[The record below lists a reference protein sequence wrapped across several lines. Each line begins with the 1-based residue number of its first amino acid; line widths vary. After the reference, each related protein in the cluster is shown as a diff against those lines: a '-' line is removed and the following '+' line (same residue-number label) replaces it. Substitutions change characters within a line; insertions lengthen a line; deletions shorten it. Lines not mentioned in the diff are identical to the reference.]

1 MRLIDAEKEIAKLQE
16 MLGVLIDEGD
26 KTAVRFALNILNN
39 ADTVDSG
46 HDGVWIPCSERLPE
60 KGVIVLTQTAKGYMT
75 TNKRVDFDNHETWF
89 WGGNYIAWMP
99 LPKPYREEA
108 TE

>member
-1 MRLIDAEKEIAKLQE
+1 MDDLIRKQAAIDALTTECSWIIYDEDGQLTPDGEEI
-16 MLGVLIDEGD
+16 LGSL
-26 KTAVRFALNILNN
+26 KNIPS
-39 ADTVDSG
+39 AQQ
-46 HDGVWIPCSERLPE
+46 WIPCSERLPE

-89 WGGNYIAWMP
+89 WGGNYVAWMP
-99 LPKPYREEA
+99 LPSPYREEA